1 MAGRGWRNGSWH
13 FGLAAIALV
22 FLIFGRSFLVPLVI
36 AVLIFSLMSATIDRV
51 SRMRIGAIGIPYW
64 LASSIGLIA
73 VGVAMFTIYS
83 ILSSELQRMIVA
95 LPRYG
100 MKAEKLIASLSDW
113 LGQDIAEAIRLAYG
127 DMSLLSSLRAVASPA
142 GYIVSTIVLIILYV
156 AFLFVERSHMPQ
168 KFALLFPDA
177 NRSERVWGFS
187 P

>member
-1 MAGRGWRNGSWH
+1 MDSPKSGGTRLAQWFMA

-100 MKAEKLIASLSDW
+100 MKAEKLIASLSTGLD
-113 LGQDIAEAIRLAYG
+113 RT
-127 DMSLLSSLRAVASPA
+127 LRRPSASPMA
-142 GYIVSTIVLIILYV
+142 T
-156 AFLFVERSHMPQ
+156 
-168 KFALLFPDA
+168 
-177 NRSERVWGFS
+177 
-187 P
+187 